1 MVLMIATTITQK
13 GQVTIPVH
21 IRKKLSIKT
30 GQKVIFEERG
40 DEIIVKAVP
49 DFLTLIGSLKTN
61 KKYDK
66 RKADQA
72 IGKYLAKQHSA
83 KLLREQS

>member
-1 MVLMIATTITQK
+1 MIATTITQK

-49 DFLTLIGSLKTN
+49 DFLTLMGSLKTN
-61 KKYDK
+61 KKYNK
-66 RKADQA
+66 RKANLA
-72 IGKYLAKQHSA
+72 VGKYLAKRYGE
-83 KLLREQS
+83 KLIREQS

>member
-1 MVLMIATTITQK
+1 MIATTITQK

-49 DFLTLIGSLKTN
+49 DFLTLMGSLKTN
-61 KKYDK
+61 EKYDK
-66 RKADQA
+66 QKANQA
-72 IGKYLAKQHSA
+72 IGKYLAKHYGE
-83 KLLREQS
+83 KLIREQK